1 ERFITALDAVV
12 PSGCEQHWSWIER
25 CAGWKERYASAREP
39 HNLGPLNG
47 PANLYEV
54 IDVLGDLLN
63 EGDVILTDAGQP
75 TYVVPQALRLKAGQR
90 FLAPGS
96 LAEMGWALPAALGA
110 AAADPGRTVV
120 AVVGDGSMQTNLQE
134 LQTLRHYGFNVKLIV
149 ISNDGYASI

>member
-1 ERFITALDAVV
+1 
-12 PSGCEQHWSWIER
+12 
-25 CAGWKERYASAREP
+25 

-54 IDVLGDLLN
+54 IDVLGDLLS

-149 ISNDGYASI
+149 ISNDGYASIRGTQTRFFRGFYVGSTQESGVSIPNMQRIAAAYDLP